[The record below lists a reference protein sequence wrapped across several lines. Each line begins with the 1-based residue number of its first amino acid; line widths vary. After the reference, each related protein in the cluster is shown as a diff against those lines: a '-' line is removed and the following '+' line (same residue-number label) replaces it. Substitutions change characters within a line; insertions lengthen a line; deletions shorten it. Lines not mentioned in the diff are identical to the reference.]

1 MELNTSI
8 IPMFLLIFVFCFKI
22 RWLNVLFLLIVC
34 KPSSQAYGLKFK
46 PNETDYSPD
55 CFENG
60 IKVICFENF
69 LQSAASTLN
78 DTSSAN
84 FLTALWRKIN
94 SEADIAAKSRHKR
107 QTIVPIRR
115 EVRAMPY
122 ETNFFRFAQAVRRL
136 KNHFVSS
143 QYHSIHHTL

>member
-1 MELNTSI
+1 
-8 IPMFLLIFVFCFKI
+8 MFLLIFVFCFKI
-22 RWLNVLFLLIVC
+22 RCLKVLFLLMVC
-34 KPSSQAYGLKFK
+34 KPSCQASGLKSRH
-46 PNETDYSPD
+46 NETDYSSD

-78 DTSSAN
+78 DASSAN
-84 FLTALWRKIN
+84 FLTALWRTIN
-94 SEADIAAKSRHKR
+94 SDADIAAKSRHKR
-107 QTIVPIRR
+107 QTRVPIRR

-122 ETNFFRFAQAVRRL
+122 ETNFLRFARAVRRL

-143 QYHSIHHTL
+143 QYHSTYHTL